1 MPGLKQGG
9 VRNGN

>member
-9 VRNGN
+9 VGNGN